1 MPHAQGAGRAARMAP
16 RYEQPDHA
24 WPCRTTAQHPA
35 AHSRREGAEPVMPAR
50 PLPRWTREAG
60 ASKAAAPVRNGRAA
74 GIARARSV
82 PASVQH
88 PRRAVAPGALSP
100 STRRAYAG
108 EVAGSAARR
117 ASASPD
123 PVALAARN
131 RANLVAASALAA
143 DPTRRRLRTSASV
156 GDANSYDLTA
166 ADGRRTSLVRRLR
179 SDPMCN
185 SGTGLLALAPRRHA
199 ERGTEV
205 ARHGS
210 PWRQS

>member
-100 STRRAYAG
+100 STR
-108 EVAGSAARR
+108 SARTPARSRERRSSRKRESRSRR
-117 ASASPD
+117 AGCQKSRKPGSGKRPGGRPD
-123 PVALAARN
+123 APAVED
-131 RANLVAASALAA
+131 VGVG
-143 DPTRRRLRTSASV
+143 RRRELLRPH
-156 GDANSYDLTA
+156 
-166 ADGRRTSLVRRLR
+166 RRRRE
-179 SDPMCN
+179 
-185 SGTGLLALAPRRHA
+185 AH
-199 ERGTEV
+199 V
-205 ARHGS
+205 ARAATQIGPNVQLGNGPPYTRSATTRGARHRGGRDGS